1 VTARSD
7 SGQPSPSDAP
17 DSVPVDSGTH
27 EIIAILDTID
37 VPIVVVGPDCTLA
50 RINRAATETFALAPT
65 DIGRRL
71 NTIAALADVKD
82 IEKLCSQ
89 VMADHAP
96 SRRDVRS
103 GDRRFL
109 LRAAPYAMGTE
120 QPAGAV
126 LTFTN
131 VTAFRAS
138 VEQAIYE
145 REYTK
150 AILNTVTNPLV
161 VLDAQLRV
169 QSGNRVFYSTF
180 GISREKAQGVALR
193 ELGGDG
199 WKASGLWA
207 ALTALAS
214 GSHDFQPFEIE
225 RAFPAL
231 GRRTLL
237 FDARR
242 VVGEGDATT
251 VLLAAQDI
259 TELKHTEA
267 ELQSANRRKDE
278 FLALLAHELRNPL
291 APIRTGLELI
301 RLAGD
306 TPESVRR
313 LRPIMERQITQMVRL
328 IDDLLD
334 ISRISSGKIV
344 LQRAPTSLA
353 ELIQAAVDA
362 QRPAIETS
370 HIELTVDMP
379 PEPCTVDVDPT
390 RFVQILSNVLHN
402 ATKFTPPNGKVRCA
416 AAMLPTADPLQV
428 AITISD
434 TGVGISNDLLPRV
447 FEMFTQAQSATERHH
462 GGLGIGLALAKRLVE
477 MHGGEIAADS
487 GGLGQGSTFTIMM
500 PVCEAHLT
508 QAATRP
514 LDVPRLECRVLI
526 IDDNRDA
533 ANTMAMLVEELG
545 ASTLIAHD
553 ATSGLQALDESVPDV
568 VFLDIGMPGIDGYET
583 CRQMR
588 RRPSNKAPVIIAVTG
603 WGQPQDKQRALDAGF
618 DAHLTKPVELD
629 ALARILTC
637 STPSQI
643 K

>member
-1 VTARSD
+1 MTARSD
-7 SGQPSPSDAP
+7 SGQRSSSDAP
-17 DSVPVDSGTH
+17 DSVPADSGTH

-96 SRRDVRS
+96 SRRDVRN

-109 LRAAPYAMGTE
+109 LRAAPYAMGTG
-120 QPAGAV
+120 QPAGVV

-161 VLDAQLRV
+161 VLDAHLRV

-193 ELGGDG
+193 DLGDDG

-207 ALTALAS
+207 ALAALAS

-225 RAFPAL
+225 RAFPTL

-242 VVGEGDATT
+242 VAGEGDATT

-267 ELQSANRRKDE
+267 ELQNANRRKDE

-313 LRPIMERQITQMVRL
+313 LRPIMERQIGQMVRL

-334 ISRISSGKIV
+334 ISRITSGKIV

-370 HIELTVDMP
+370 HIELTIDMP
-379 PEPCTVDVDPT
+379 PEACMVDVDPT

-402 ATKFTPPNGKVRCA
+402 AAKFTPPHGKIRCS
-416 AAMLPTADPLQV
+416 AAMLPTANPLRV

-434 TGVGISNDLLPRV
+434 TGVGISKDLLPRV
-447 FEMFTQAQSATERHH
+447 FEMFTQAESATQRHH
-462 GGLGIGLALAKRLVE
+462 GGLGIGLALARRLVH
-477 MHGGEIAADS
+477 MHGGDIAAYSD
-487 GGLGQGSTFTIMM
+487 GLGQGSTFTITM
-500 PVCEAHLT
+500 PACEARGT
-508 QAATRP
+508 QASTRP
-514 LDVPRLECRVLI
+514 LDVPRVECRVLI

-533 ANTMAMLVEELG
+533 ANMMAMLVEELG
-545 ASTLIAHD
+545 ASTRIAHD
-553 ATSGLQALDESVPDV
+553 ATSGLQALDDTVPDV

-637 STPSQI
+637 SPPSQI

>member
-1 VTARSD
+1 MTTRSD
-7 SGQPSPSDAP
+7 LGRRSPNDPP
-17 DSVPVDSGTH
+17 DSTPNDSGTH

-37 VPIVVVGPDCTLA
+37 VPIVVVGPDCTLG
-50 RINRAATETFALAPT
+50 RINRATTEAFGLALT

-71 NTIAALADVKD
+71 NTITALADVKD
-82 IEKLCSQ
+82 IEKLCGQ
-89 VMADHAP
+89 IIADHAP

-109 LRAAPYAMGTE
+109 LRAAPYATSTG
-120 QPAGAV
+120 QPVGAV

-161 VLDAQLRV
+161 VLDAHLRV
-169 QSGNRVFYSTF
+169 QSGNRMFYSTF
-180 GISREKAQGVALR
+180 GISREKAHGMALR
-193 ELGGDG
+193 DLGDDG
-199 WKASGLWA
+199 WNASDLWA

-214 GSHDFQPFEIE
+214 GSRDFQPFEIE
-225 RAFPAL
+225 RAFPAV

-242 VVGEGDATT
+242 VTGEGDATT
-251 VLLAAQDI
+251 ILLAAQDI

-301 RLAGD
+301 RVAGD

-313 LRPIMERQITQMVRL
+313 LRPIMERQIGHMVRL

-334 ISRISSGKIV
+334 ISRITSGKIV

-370 HIELTVDMP
+370 HIELTIDMP
-379 PEPCTVDVDPT
+379 PETCIVDVDPT

-402 ATKFTPPNGKVRCA
+402 ASKFTPPHGKIRCSA
-416 AAMLPTADPLQV
+416 AILPTANPSRV

-434 TGVGISNDLLPRV
+434 TGVGLSKDLLPHI
-447 FEMFTQAQSATERHH
+447 FEMFTQAESATQRHR
-462 GGLGIGLALAKRLVE
+462 GGLGIGLALARRLVE

-487 GGLGQGSTFTIMM
+487 GGLGQGSTFTITM
-500 PVCEAHLT
+500 PICEARLR

-514 LDVPRLECRVLI
+514 LDVPRVECRVLI

-545 ASTLIAHD
+545 ASTRIAHD

-588 RRPSNKAPVIIAVTG
+588 RRPSNKAPMIIAVTG

-637 STPSQI
+637 IPPSQV

>member
-1 VTARSD
+1 VAPRSD
-7 SGQPSPSDAP
+7 PGQGSPSDAP
-17 DSVPVDSGTH
+17 DSAPADSGTH

-50 RINRAATETFALAPT
+50 RINRAATEAFALAPT

-82 IEKLCSQ
+82 LEKLCGQ
-89 VMADHAP
+89 VMADQAP
-96 SRRDVRS
+96 SRRDVRT

-109 LRAAPYAMGTE
+109 LRVAPYAMGTA

-161 VLDAQLRV
+161 VLDAHLRV
-169 QSGNRVFYSTF
+169 QSGNRAFYSTF
-180 GISREKAQGVALR
+180 GISREKAHGMALR
-193 ELGGDG
+193 DLGDDG
-199 WKASGLWA
+199 WKGSSLWG

-214 GSHDFQPFEIE
+214 ENHEFQPFEIE
-225 RAFPAL
+225 RTVPAV

-237 FDARR
+237 LDARR
-242 VVGEGDATT
+242 VTGEGDATT

-259 TELKHTEA
+259 TELKRTEA
-267 ELQSANRRKDE
+267 ELQSADRRKDE

-301 RLAGD
+301 RLGGD

-313 LRPIMERQITQMVRL
+313 LRPIMERQIGQMVRL

-334 ISRISSGKIV
+334 ISRITSGKIV
-344 LQRAPTSLA
+344 LQRAPTSLT

-362 QRPAIETS
+362 QRPGIETS
-370 HIELTVDMP
+370 HIELTIDLP
-379 PEPCTVDVDPT
+379 PELCMVDVDPT

-402 ATKFTPPNGKVRCA
+402 ASKFTPPHGKIRCA
-416 AAMLPTADPLQV
+416 AAILPAANPVRV

-434 TGVGISNDLLPRV
+434 TGVGISNDLLPHI
-447 FEMFTQAQSATERHH
+447 FEMFTQAESATERRH
-462 GGLGIGLALAKRLVE
+462 GGLGIGLALARRLVQ
-477 MHGGEIAADS
+477 MHGGEIAAHSD
-487 GGLGQGSTFTIMM
+487 GLGQGSTFTITM
-500 PVCEAHLT
+500 PTCEARRAQT
-508 QAATRP
+508 PTRP
-514 LDVPRLECRVLI
+514 LNVPRLERRVLI

-545 ASTLIAHD
+545 GSTRIVHD
-553 ATSGLQALDESVPDV
+553 ATSALEALDDTVPDV
-568 VFLDIGMPGIDGYET
+568 VFLDIGLPGIDGYET

-588 RRPSNKAPVIIAVTG
+588 RRPSSKATVIIAVTG

-618 DAHLTKPVELD
+618 DAHLTKPVELE
-629 ALARILTC
+629 ALARILAR
-637 STPSQI
+637 SPPSHVE
-643 K
+643 

>member
-1 VTARSD
+1 VTTQSD
-7 SGQPSPSDAP
+7 SGRRSPSEPP
-17 DSVPVDSGTH
+17 DSTPADSGTH

-50 RINRAATETFALAPT
+50 RINRAATEAFALAPT

-71 NTIAALADVKD
+71 NTITALADVKD
-82 IEKLCSQ
+82 IEKLCGQ
-89 VMADHAP
+89 VIADHAP

-109 LRAAPYAMGTE
+109 LRAAPYATGTG
-120 QPAGAV
+120 QPVGAV

-161 VLDAQLRV
+161 VLDAHLRV

-180 GISREKAQGVALR
+180 GISRENAHGMALR
-193 ELGGDG
+193 DLGDDG
-199 WKASGLWA
+199 WNASGLWA

-214 GSHDFQPFEIE
+214 GSRDFQPFEIE
-225 RAFPAL
+225 RAFPAV

-242 VVGEGDATT
+242 VTGEGDATT
-251 VLLAAQDI
+251 ILLAAQDI

-267 ELQSANRRKDE
+267 ELQRANRRKDE

-301 RLAGD
+301 RVAGD
-306 TPESVRR
+306 TPEAVRR
-313 LRPIMERQITQMVRL
+313 LRPIMERQIGHMVRL

-334 ISRISSGKIV
+334 ISRITSGKIV
-344 LQRAPTSLA
+344 LQRAPTALA
-353 ELIQAAVDA
+353 ELMQAAVDA
-362 QRPAIETS
+362 QRAAIETS
-370 HIELTVDMP
+370 HIELTIDMP
-379 PEPCTVDVDPT
+379 PQTCIVDVDPT

-402 ATKFTPPNGKVRCA
+402 ASKFTPPHGQIRCSA
-416 AAMLPTADPLQV
+416 AILRRAHPSRV

-434 TGVGISNDLLPRV
+434 TGVGIANDLLPHI
-447 FEMFTQAQSATERHH
+447 FEMFTQAAPATERHH
-462 GGLGIGLALAKRLVE
+462 GGLGIGLALARRLVE

-487 GGLGQGSTFTIMM
+487 GGLGQGSTFTITM
-500 PVCEAHLT
+500 PVCEARLT

-514 LDVPRLECRVLI
+514 LDVPRVECRVLI

-533 ANTMAMLVEELG
+533 AKTMAMLVEELG
-545 ASTLIAHD
+545 ASTRIAHD
-553 ATSGLQALDESVPDV
+553 ATSGLQALDESMPDV

-629 ALARILTC
+629 ALANILTC
-637 STPSQI
+637 SPPTQV

>member
-1 VTARSD
+1 MTTRSD
-7 SGQPSPSDAP
+7 SGQRSSTDAP
-17 DSVPVDSGTH
+17 DPDPADSGTH

-37 VPIVVVGPDCTLA
+37 VPILVVGPDCTLA
-50 RINRAATETFALAPT
+50 RINRAAAEVFALAPT

-71 NTIAALADVKD
+71 NTIAALADVND
-82 IEKLCSQ
+82 IEKLCGQ
-89 VMADHAP
+89 VIADHAP

-109 LRAAPYAMGTE
+109 LRAAPYPMGTGR
-120 QPAGAV
+120 PAGAV

-161 VLDAQLRV
+161 VLDARLRV
-169 QSGNRVFYSTF
+169 QSGNRVVLLDLRNLT
-180 GISREKAQGVALR
+180 REGAGRGAPRPRRRRLESV
-193 ELGGDG
+193 G
-199 WKASGLWA
+199 
-207 ALTALAS
+207 T
-214 GSHDFQPFEIE
+214 
-225 RAFPAL
+225 L
-231 GRRTLL
+231 GRPDRARIRKSRVPAVRNRAHVPGRRSTHAP
-237 FDARR
+237 FRCRR
-242 VVGEGDATT
+242 VTGEGDATT

-313 LRPIMERQITQMVRL
+313 VRPIMERQIGQMVRL

-334 ISRISSGKIV
+334 ISRITSGKIV

-370 HIELTVDMP
+370 HIELAIDMP
-379 PEPCTVDVDPT
+379 PEACMVDVDPT

-402 ATKFTPPNGKVRCA
+402 AAKFTPPHGKIRCSA
-416 AAMLPTADPLQV
+416 AILPTANPSRV
-428 AITISD
+428 AITVSD
-434 TGVGISNDLLPRV
+434 TGVGISSDLLPHI
-447 FEMFTQAQSATERHH
+447 FEMFTQAASATERHH

-487 GGLGQGSTFTIMM
+487 DGLGQGSTFTITM
-500 PVCEAHLT
+500 PVCEARLT

-514 LDVPRLECRVLI
+514 LDVPRVECRVLI

-545 ASTLIAHD
+545 ASTRIAHD
-553 ATSGLQALDESVPDV
+553 ATSGLQALDDTVPDV

-637 STPSQI
+637 SPPSRI
-643 K
+643 E

>member
-1 VTARSD
+1 VAPRSD
-7 SGQPSPSDAP
+7 PGQGSPSDAP
-17 DSVPVDSGTH
+17 DSAPADSGTH

-50 RINRAATETFALAPT
+50 RINRAATEAFALAPT

-82 IEKLCSQ
+82 LEKLCGQ
-89 VMADHAP
+89 VMADQAP
-96 SRRDVRS
+96 SRRDVRA

-109 LRAAPYAMGTE
+109 LRVAPYAMGTR

-161 VLDAQLRV
+161 VLDAHLRV
-169 QSGNRVFYSTF
+169 QSGNRAFYSTF
-180 GISREKAQGVALR
+180 GISREKAHGMALR
-193 ELGGDG
+193 DLGDDG
-199 WKASGLWA
+199 WKGSSLWA

-214 GSHDFQPFEIE
+214 ESHEFQPFEIE
-225 RAFPAL
+225 RAFPAV

-242 VVGEGDATT
+242 VAGEGDSTT

-259 TELKHTEA
+259 TELKRTEA
-267 ELQSANRRKDE
+267 ELQSADRRKDE

-301 RLAGD
+301 RLGGD

-313 LRPIMERQITQMVRL
+313 LRPIMERQIGQMVRL

-334 ISRISSGKIV
+334 ISRITSGKIV
-344 LQRAPTSLA
+344 LQRAPTPLA

-370 HIELTVDMP
+370 QIELTIDLP
-379 PEPCTVDVDPT
+379 PEPCMVDVDPT

-402 ATKFTPPNGKVRCA
+402 ASKFTPSHGKIRCA
-416 AAMLPTADPLQV
+416 AAILPTANPVRV

-434 TGVGISNDLLPRV
+434 TGVGISNDLLPRI
-447 FEMFTQAQSATERHH
+447 FEMFTQAESATERRH
-462 GGLGIGLALAKRLVE
+462 GGLGIGLALARRLVQ
-477 MHGGEIAADS
+477 MHGGEIAGHSD
-487 GGLGQGSTFTIMM
+487 GLGQGSTFTITM
-500 PVCEAHLT
+500 PTCEARRA
-508 QAATRP
+508 QAPTRQ
-514 LDVPRLECRVLI
+514 LNVPRLERRVLI

-545 ASTLIAHD
+545 GSTRIAHD
-553 ATSGLQALDESVPDV
+553 ATSGLQSLDDAVPDV

-588 RRPSNKAPVIIAVTG
+588 RRPSNKAMVIIAVTG
-603 WGQPQDKQRALDAGF
+603 WGQRQDKQRALDAGF
-618 DAHLTKPVELD
+618 DAHLTKPVELE
-629 ALARILTC
+629 ALARILAC
-637 STPSQI
+637 SPPSQVE
-643 K
+643 